1 MWVFPYPDISSHTFK
16 VGICLNIYVCMY
28 INIDN
33 QVICRQQTKHKRQ
46 IQTCL
51 KSGSFNG
58 YSLDQLK
65 KYIG

>member
-1 MWVFPYPDISSHTFK
+1 MFPYPDISSHTFK
-16 VGICLNIYVCMY
+16 VGICLNMY
-28 INIDN
+28 INLDN

-65 KYIG
+65 K